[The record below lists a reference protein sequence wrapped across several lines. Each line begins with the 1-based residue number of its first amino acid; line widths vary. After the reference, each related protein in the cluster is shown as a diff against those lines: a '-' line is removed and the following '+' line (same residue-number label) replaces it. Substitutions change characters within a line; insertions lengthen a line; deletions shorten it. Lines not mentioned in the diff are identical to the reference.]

1 MRNGIERRVDDLGR
15 IVIPKELRQQVGINY
30 GDLCD
35 VSIGEHG
42 TIVIQK
48 QTSIQDVSGE
58 IDRIKNAVLDSEAAE
73 GIREEAFRLLNGVEK
88 LTKSVI
94 E

>member
-42 TIVIQK
+42 TIAIQK

-73 GIREEAFRLLNGVEK
+73 GIREEAFRLLNG
-88 LTKSVI
+88 I
-94 E
+94 EELIKTVKE

>member
-1 MRNGIERRVDDLGR
+1 MRSGIERRVDDLGR
-15 IVIPKELRQQVGINY
+15 IVIPKELRQKVGIGY

-35 VSIGEHG
+35 ISMGEYG

-58 IDRIKNAVLDSEAAE
+58 IDRIKNAVQDNEAAE
-73 GIREEAFRLLNGVEK
+73 SIVQEVFKHLNIVEELI
-88 LTKSVI
+88 KSVK